1 MPARARR
8 AAEQRVGL
16 AVTGHDRSAVDRAR
30 DPGYSAAMD
39 LIIFDLDGTLINSEA
54 ILLAAQHE
62 TFARHGLAHPGR
74 EAGLGVVGLTLDIAL
89 MRLGGLPAPDA
100 ALAETYKDVF
110 GAMRRQAQTD
120 AALDEPL
127 FPGVAETLAALAGM
141 PGVKLGIATG
151 KSRRGA
157 EYIIERHGWR
167 DLFATVQTADDAPSK
182 PHPEMILRALAETG
196 AAPERTAM
204 VGDAS
209 FDIEM
214 AVAAG
219 VIPVAVSW
227 GFQPVA
233 TLVALGARHV
243 LARSTDLPGVLGLRG
258 PEVVAGPV

>member
-1 MPARARR
+1 
-8 AAEQRVGL
+8 
-16 AVTGHDRSAVDRAR
+16 
-30 DPGYSAAMD
+30 MD

-54 ILLAAQHE
+54 ILLAAQVE
-62 TFARHGLAHPGR
+62 TFRLHGLAHPGR

-89 MRLGGLPAPDA
+89 MRLAGLPAPDA
-100 ALAETYKDVF
+100 ALAETYKEVF
-110 GAMRRQAQTD
+110 GAMRRQAETD

-127 FPGVAETLAALAGM
+127 FPGVAETLATLAAL
-141 PGVKLGIATG
+141 PGLKLGIATG

-157 EYIIERHGWR
+157 AYIIERHGWEG
-167 DLFATVQTADDAPSK
+167 LFATVQTADDAPSK
-182 PHPEMILRALAETG
+182 PHPGMILQAMAQTG
-196 AAPERTAM
+196 AVPGRTAM

-219 VIPVAVSW
+219 VVPVAVSW

-243 LARSTDLPGVLGLRG
+243 LERSTDLPGVLGLLG
-258 PEVVAGPV
+258 PAVVAEPV